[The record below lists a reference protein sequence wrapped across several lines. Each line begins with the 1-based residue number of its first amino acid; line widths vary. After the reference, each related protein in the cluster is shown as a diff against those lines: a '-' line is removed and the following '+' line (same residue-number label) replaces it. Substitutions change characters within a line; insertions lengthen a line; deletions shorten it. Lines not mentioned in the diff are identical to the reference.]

1 MRWNRRLPA
10 GLVGSAVLVA
20 ALAPGAGATRDDDR
34 FVERAKVLYTLSG
47 GTPGANFGWAVS
59 ELGDVDDDGRTDLI
73 VGEPFSAT
81 GTTYVYSG
89 KRGKLL
95 YRLDGAAGDQEG
107 YAIADAGDVD
117 GDRVSDVVSGAPGMG
132 PGHVNVYSGRTGGL
146 LRTLTGFGAGDFFGS
161 AVGSA
166 GDVNRD
172 GRADVLVGAELS
184 DARGTDS
191 GRAYVFSGRTSEL
204 LLTLDAGDAGDN
216 LGSATDWTE
225 DLNRDRVPDLIV
237 GARSADGGGKAYVF
251 SGKNG
256 RLLFRIDA
264 PVSGGGLGWFF
275 VAGVGDVN
283 DDGRPDVYA
292 ADFGDTT
299 LGPATGRAAVY
310 SGKDGRE
317 LLSWTGNAAGEGLGP
332 GREAGDVNRDGHAD
346 LAIGSWTSSDGVP
359 GGGQVEIYSG
369 KDGSLLRRLTSKTAG
384 ENFGFDT
391 VGLGDLTRDRIPDLV
406 VSAATANRVYVIA
419 GSKR

>member
-1 MRWNRRLPA
+1 MQWNRMLPA
-10 GLVGSAVLVA
+10 GFVGIAVLVA
-20 ALAPGAGATRDDDR
+20 ALAPGAAATRDDG
-34 FVERAKVLYTLSG
+34 FVEQARVLYTLSG
-47 GTPGANFGWAVS
+47 ETPGAYFGWAVS

-73 VGEPFSAT
+73 VGEPYSAA

-95 YRLDGAAGDQEG
+95 HRLDGAANDQQG

-117 GDRVSDVVSGAPGMG
+117 GDRVSDVVSGAPGVG
-132 PGHVNVYSGRTGGL
+132 PGHVYLYSGRTGAL
-146 LRTLTGFGAGDFFGS
+146 LHTFAGFGAGDFFGS

-172 GRADVLVGAELS
+172 GRADVLVGAELN
-184 DARGTDS
+184 DVRGVDS
-191 GRAYVFSGRTSEL
+191 GRAYVFSGRTYQL

-216 LGSATDWTE
+216 FGSATDWTK

-237 GARSADGGGKAYVF
+237 GARSAVGGGKAYVF
-251 SGKNG
+251 SGKDG
-256 RLLFRIDA
+256 AQLLRIDA
-264 PVSGGGLGWFF
+264 PASGGSLGWFF

-283 DDGRPDVYA
+283 RDGRPDVYA
-292 ADFGDTT
+292 ADFGDGT

-310 SGKDGRE
+310 SGKDGSE
-317 LLSWTGNAAGEGLGP
+317 LLSWTGDAPGEGLGP
-332 GREAGDVNRDGHAD
+332 GREAGDVNRDGHVD

-369 KDGSLLRRLTSKTAG
+369 KDGSLLRRLTSTTAG
-384 ENFGFDT
+384 ENFGFDA
-391 VGLGDLTRDRIPDLV
+391 VGLGNLTRDKVPDLV
-406 VSAATANRVYVIA
+406 VSAATGNRVYVIA
-419 GSKR
+419 GAKR

>member
-1 MRWNRRLPA
+1 MRWNRWLPA
-10 GLVGSAVLVA
+10 GIAVLVA
-20 ALAPGAGATRDDDR
+20 ALAPGAAATRDDG

-47 GTPGANFGWAVS
+47 ETPGANFGWAVS
-59 ELGDVDDDGRTDLI
+59 ELGDVDHDGRTDLI
-73 VGEPFSAT
+73 VGEPYSAA
-81 GTTYVYSG
+81 GTTYIYSG
-89 KRGKLL
+89 KRGRLL
-95 YRLDGAAGDQEG
+95 HRLDGAPGDLQG

-117 GDRVSDVVSGAPGMG
+117 GDRVPDVVSGAPGVG
-132 PGHVNVYSGRTGGL
+132 PGHAYLYSGRTGAL
-146 LRTLTGFGAGDFFGS
+146 LHTFTGFGEGDYFGS
-161 AVGSA
+161 AVASA

-172 GRADVLVGAELS
+172 GRADLLVGAELS
-184 DARGTDS
+184 DARGADS
-191 GRAYVFSGRTSEL
+191 GRAYVFSGRTYEL

-216 LGSATDWTE
+216 LGSATDWTG

-237 GARSADGGGKAYVF
+237 GARSADGGKAYVF
-251 SGKNG
+251 SGKTG
-256 RLLFRIDA
+256 ALLFQIDA
-264 PVSGGGLGWFF
+264 PASGGNLGWFF

-283 DDGRPDVYA
+283 RDGRPDVYA

-332 GREAGDVNRDGHAD
+332 GREAGDVNRDGHVD
-346 LAIGSWTSSDGVP
+346 LAIGSWISNDGAP
-359 GGGQVEIYSG
+359 GAGQVEIYSG
-369 KDGSLLRRLTSKTAG
+369 KDGSLLRRLTSTTAG

-391 VGLGDLTRDRIPDLV
+391 VGLGNLTRDRVPDFV